1 MTEET
6 EQSEETEE
14 TQEEQKD
21 EGTQE
26 EQPEKKPEDRKE
38 ALREMSPNNVVF
50 VGKKGVMNY
59 VMAVMTQFNQGIGT
73 VSVKARGRA
82 ISRAVDVA
90 EILKNKFL
98 GEVKVRSIDIQTEEL
113 DNMDGT
119 RSKGSAIEIKLN
131 K

>member
-1 MTEET
+1 MA
-6 EQSEETEE
+6 EETEE
-14 TQEEQKD
+14 IEKD
-21 EGTQE
+21 ETETEQTKEPEGIIE
-26 EQPEKKPEDRKE
+26 EKPEQRKA
-38 ALREMSPNNVVF
+38 ALREMSPNNVVY

-59 VMAVMTQFNQGIGT
+59 VMAVMTQFNQGMDT

-98 GEVKVRSIDIQTEEL
+98 GEVKIQDINIQTEEL
-113 DNMDGT
+113 DNLDGT
-119 RSKGSAIEIKLN
+119 TSKVSAIEIKLN